1 MTGTF
6 QRLMDRYGQTV
17 THTPGT
23 SGEAVTLRAFLQPL
37 LQRRQEPP
45 AAATPLGAVSEKRWL
60 YLGPASRAVAE
71 GDQVDAEGLSLVV
84 QEARAV
90 YWRDQPFYYW
100 ALLRRRKEAAG

>member
-37 LQRRQEPP
+37 LQREERILVRVGGDGDNDAVEEFRR
-45 AAATPLGAVSEKRWL
+45 AANDVQMPVVHGIEAARIKRH
-60 YLGPASRAVAE
+60 A
-71 GDQVDAEGLSLVV
+71 
-84 QEARAV
+84 
-90 YWRDQPFYYW
+90 
-100 ALLRRRKEAAG
+100 RRKMFCLTHVCSLFSLG